1 MNLIVLLKTNV
12 SGWRRRN
19 KHERMQ
25 TYFFTVSNMRVLHNV
40 CAPFKFRCQIACLS
54 LLSPQGVIHSILCQR
69 LMLRLRGAYESL
81 TVNGRQALRLQGAT
95 TLLPETAFPMS
106 VLGKASEKWTYLQL
120 HIIRFIFPST
130 WCMSSI
136 MYVMTPSSRLW
147 GFLFTWC
154 LLSLWNDQLLY
165 IRFY

>member
-12 SGWRRRN
+12 SGWRRRT

-40 CAPFKFRCQIACLS
+40 CAPFKFRCQISCLNH
-54 LLSPQGVIHSILCQR
+54 LSPQGVIHSILCQR

-95 TLLPETAFPMS
+95 TLLPETVFPMS
-106 VLGKASEKWTYLQL
+106 VLGRASEK
-120 HIIRFIFPST
+120 
-130 WCMSSI
+130 
-136 MYVMTPSSRLW
+136 
-147 GFLFTWC
+147 
-154 LLSLWNDQLLY
+154 
-165 IRFY
+165 